1 MSKVMFVTV
10 GTSLFH
16 SATWEWVEGM
26 RVEVAP
32 YEGWT
37 KDDELLQ
44 NPERRKSTRDAA
56 CIMDGLKNRL
66 DLENARTWASR
77 LPKRL
82 LAGEPEPHTFVRY
95 SAELAT
101 ILKLADRENG
111 GNERL
116 GDFLCSYEAI
126 HFVCD
131 PKRYDEK
138 RSLTQVAAVHLARYV
153 NEIAKEE
160 KAEEC
165 LIPGLSSH
173 RKDDLLADSNTSG
186 LRLLAET
193 LRQASAAHQQ
203 VDILLSGGYKIYG
216 IFLAPLLQ
224 DSRFRMAYIHEE
236 GELLLTLQGAGEE
249 DEGIWAEMGR
259 KVGLW
264 VRP

>member
-1 MSKVMFVTV
+1 MFVTV

-37 KDDELLQ
+37 KDDELLK
-44 NPERRKSTRDAA
+44 NPERRKSSREAA
-56 CIMDGLKNRL
+56 CIMEGLKKRL

-77 LPKRL
+77 LPKSL
-82 LAGEPEPHTFVRY
+82 LAGEPEPDTVMRY

-101 ILKLADRENG
+101 ILKLAEKENRG
-111 GNERL
+111 DERL
-116 GDFLCSYEAI
+116 GDFLRSYEAI

-153 NEIAKEE
+153 NEIAKEK

-165 LIPGLSSH
+165 PIPGLSSH
-173 RKDDLLADSNTSG
+173 RKDDLLADSNTRG

-193 LRQASAAHQQ
+193 LRQASAVHQH

-216 IFLAPLLQ
+216 IFLAPLFQ

-236 GELLLTLQGAGEE
+236 GERLLTLQGTGKKDDSLWAKLKAEVGHF
-249 DEGIWAEMGR
+249 GIE
-259 KVGLW
+259 
-264 VRP
+264 P